1 MMPSKRFDDMS
12 CHDPPGRIIGRIDLD
27 TGEFIPRVLT
37 LDEEAAEREFARR
50 RMYPEAH
57 QEDPPGTA
65 KAREEMDRGWDYD
78 R

>member
-1 MMPSKRFDDMS
+1 MPSKRFDDMS
-12 CHDPPGRIIGRIDLD
+12 RHDPPGRIRWRINLE
-27 TGEFIPRVLT
+27 TGELESDPAYDR
-37 LDEEAAEREFARR
+37 EADREFARR

-65 KAREEMDRGWDYD
+65 KARDEMDRGDEWG